1 MLRTVL
7 SSTGLVLAVG
17 GFVVFAALA
26 VGAWVA
32 KQEADRQV
40 AVAAATAHQAGDV
53 AARMVALVRE
63 IIARAQ
69 AGLAAARSEPATPNG
84 TKQDP
89 RVQFA
94 LRKAKRDLPADV
106 ERARDAVGTASEA
119 VIIAD
124 AALGVFEDKPREG
137 SALGVRPE
145 DLKAARN
152 QLDSAASDLKNARRV
167 LGVPIPGPDRPTTP
181 EQLASADAA
190 LARATEVTNT
200 LDRALT
206 LAREKVAAAQQK
218 AEAWSLRVALAVSA
232 LSALAAAGQV
242 FMARACWRG
251 LRGAARAA

>member
-7 SSTGLVLAVG
+7 SATGLVLAVG
-17 GFVVFAALA
+17 GFVLFVALG

-32 KQEADRQV
+32 KREADRQV
-40 AVAAATAHQAGDV
+40 AAAAATAHQAEDV
-53 AARMVALVRE
+53 AARVIALVRE

-69 AGLAAARSEPATPNG
+69 AGLAAARAEPMEPAG
-84 TKQDP
+84 AKQDP
-89 RVQFA
+89 LVQFA

-124 AALGVFEDKPREG
+124 AALGVFEQQPREG

-145 DLKAARN
+145 DLHAARS
-152 QLDSAASDLKNARRV
+152 QLDAASLDLRNARRV

-181 EQLASADAA
+181 EQLDNADAA
-190 LARATEVTNT
+190 LARATEVTDA
-200 LDRALT
+200 LDRALGM
-206 LAREKVAAAQQK
+206 AREKVDAAQQT
-218 AEAWSLRVALAVSA
+218 AEVWSLRVALAVSA
-232 LSALAAAGQV
+232 LAGLAAIGQV

-251 LRGAARAA
+251 LRRVTAV